1 MLAKIKAVLSA
12 VADFI
17 RHTEPVAVAH
27 AVAAVVAL
35 VVSVKAGHLD
45 YGLVAAAWLAIQGL
59 LVRSAV
65 TPTPKDG
72 P

>member
-1 MLAKIKAVLSA
+1 MLAKVKAALVA

-17 RHTEPVAVAH
+17 RHTEPVAAAH
-27 AVAAVVAL
+27 AVAAVVA
-35 VVSVKAGHLD
+35 VAVSVKAGHLD
-45 YGLVAAAWLAIQGL
+45 YGLVAAAWLAVQAV

-65 TPTPKDG
+65 SPTPK